1 MSWVLSVVAEGK
13 VEVCIVG
20 VVVVVVVMGVVA
32 VAVAVGVGVV
42 VVVGS
47 KFLRGGIYAQSIGS

>member
-32 VAVAVGVGVV
+32 VAVAVGVV